1 MPLLAVPVLVEGS
14 LIKKVCT
21 TGLWL
26 LRALLGLGVWVA
38 PRGRQMLA
46 ESLVWPREEL
56 GHRDTCR
63 MEHKSDTL
71 WGELKSKKSL
81 KSSRKRRW
89 DSSRWGWKDLWMKVG

>member
-56 GHRDTCR
+56 GHT
-63 MEHKSDTL
+63 ETL
-71 WGELKSKKSL
+71 AGWSTRVIPFGEN
-81 KSSRKRRW
+81 
-89 DSSRWGWKDLWMKVG
+89 